1 MLHSL
6 IVKLFFVT
14 GDISASSFS
23 GWCEWFSM
31 LDILLARE
39 VSRYHQH
46 CYVRALKKTFYR
58 VYNLTAF
65 LFHHQ

>member
-14 GDISASSFS
+14 GDISASSFRR
-23 GWCEWFSM
+23 WCEWFSM
-31 LDILLARE
+31 LDIFLARE
-39 VSRYHQH
+39 VSQYHLH
-46 CYVRALKKTFYR
+46 FHVRALKRTFYR